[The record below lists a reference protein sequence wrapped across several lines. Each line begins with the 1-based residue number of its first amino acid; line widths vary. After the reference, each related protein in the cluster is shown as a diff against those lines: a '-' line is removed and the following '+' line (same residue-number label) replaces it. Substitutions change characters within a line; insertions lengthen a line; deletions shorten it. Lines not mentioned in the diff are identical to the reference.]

1 MAIHLT
7 EPDLRR
13 LVVDN
18 LNECKQ
24 LKMRYYSWV
33 LNLSLLAVFIVGVAG
48 ILYFRYRGKLPP
60 EVKKARQE
68 ADRLYIISKLK
79 MVHNGHTPFKSG

>member
-1 MAIHLT
+1 MAFHLT
-7 EPDLRR
+7 EPNMRQ

-24 LKMRYYSWV
+24 LKLRYYSRV
-33 LNLSLLAVFIVGVAG
+33 MNLSLLAVFVVVVGG
-48 ILYFRYRGKLPP
+48 FLYFRYRGRLPP

-68 ADRLYIISKLK
+68 ADRLYILNRLK
-79 MVHNGHTPFKSG
+79 MVQRA